1 MWLSNTATTAMM
13 IPIAHAVLVEMW
25 KQKKKDQSKASSS
38 FFSTI
43 LHVILCYWVILIVI
57 IAVGVNH
64 SMLFFQT
71 FLAKFCAMC
80 NMQAHTELATKLLS
94 Q

>member
-38 FFSTI
+38 IFSTI
-43 LHVILCYWVILIVI
+43 LHVILSYWVILIVI

-80 NMQAHTELATKLLS
+80 NMQAHTELTTKLLS